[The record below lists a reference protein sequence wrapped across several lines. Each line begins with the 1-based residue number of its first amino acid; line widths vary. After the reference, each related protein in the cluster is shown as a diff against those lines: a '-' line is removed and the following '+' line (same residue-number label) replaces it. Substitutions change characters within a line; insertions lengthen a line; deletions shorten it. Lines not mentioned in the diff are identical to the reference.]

1 MPDQHSQYI
10 LDLIKSIEERKGDR
24 ESDKHDALE
33 LARVGHMNISL
44 LLGALRDQNAK
55 VRENVCFALGEMGDV
70 RALPMFMKLL
80 SWESMIPVRSEVI
93 EALVKIEGKNP
104 GSVKLDEVRNA
115 LQDSL
120 GFFANKE
127 SAEKE
132 AIEEYIRLTE
142 GLANVK
148 IKIDMPG
155 ELLPDKPKK
164 PKGTFRRRAAHVN

>member
-1 MPDQHSQYI
+1 MLDQHSQYI

-33 LARVGHMNISL
+33 LARVGHMNIQL
-44 LLGALRDQNAK
+44 LLNALRNPRPK
-55 VRENVCFALGEMGDV
+55 VRQNVCFALGEMGDV

-93 EALVKIEGKNP
+93 EALVKIEGKTP

-127 SAEKE
+127 SAEKG
-132 AIEEYIRLTE
+132 AIEEYIRLTK

-148 IKIDMPG
+148 IKIDMP
-155 ELLPDKPKK
+155 ELPAKIKP
-164 PKGTFRRRAAHVN
+164 PKRTFRQRRVVYA